1 MPTPSRET
9 GRTVV
14 LGVGNPLLADDG
26 VGLVLLERLRART
39 WPTPAPEF
47 VDGGTWGMSLLPD
60 VTTASRLLVLDAVRT
75 GDEPGTVVRGEDDQV
90 PRLYTRPASPHQVD
104 LKEVLAAAT
113 LLDSLP
119 PTLVVVGVAP
129 GETDELSVGLTPAVA
144 AALDRAEAEALRV
157 LATWRI
163 EPTG

>member
-1 MPTPSRET
+1 MTTSGPLDGP
-9 GRTVV
+9 TVV

-26 VGLVLLERLRART
+26 AGLVLLERLRARR
-39 WPTPAPEF
+39 WPDPVPEF

-60 VTTASRLLVLDAVRT
+60 ITAAARLLVLDAVRT
-75 GDEPGTVVRGEDDQV
+75 GDPPGTVVRGEDDDV

-113 LLDSLP
+113 LLGQLP
-119 PTLVVVGVAP
+119 PVLVVVGVAP
-129 GETDELSVGLTPAVA
+129 EQTDDLHVGLTPAVE

-157 LATWRI
+157 LSTWGLR
-163 EPTG
+163 PQD